1 MKNYND
7 KCGSHIIYVNGRY
20 EGNDD
25 IVLMM
30 KDFHQCRPEQIKSE
44 ILSKV
49 FRGVL
54 WWWRVLLS

>member
-25 IVLMM
+25 IGPDDERFSPVQAGADR
-30 KDFHQCRPEQIKSE
+30 K
-44 ILSKV
+44 
-49 FRGVL
+49 
-54 WWWRVLLS
+54 